1 MSDEK
6 EIKDTEE
13 VKEEAPVAENAPA
26 SEEAAKESECCDK
39 DEKVSEQKC
48 CGKDEKKTEKCEKGC
63 KGGKKN
69 ARELE
74 AELLKYKEAAE
85 KAEAALKE
93 SEDKYLRILAE
104 YDNYRKRTAKE
115 KEGIYSDAYGD
126 AITEILPVIDNLE
139 RAAVC
144 TGDKVAEGVK
154 MTLNQFKSTLEK
166 LGVEEISANVG
177 DDFDPTYHNAM
188 MSVDN
193 PDVKS
198 GAIAMVLAKG
208 YKKGD
213 KVFRYAM
220 VSVAN

>member
-6 EIKDTEE
+6 EIKNTEE
-13 VKEEAPVAENAPA
+13 VENNTEPAENTPA
-26 SEEAAKESECCDK
+26 AEETAKEGE
-39 DEKVSEQKC
+39 C
-48 CGKDEKKTEKCEKGC
+48 CGKDKKADKGEKCC
-63 KGGKKN
+63 KGGKKKE
-69 ARELE
+69 RELE
-74 AELLKYKEAAE
+74 TELLKYKEAAE

-166 LGVEEISANVG
+166 LGVEEINANVG
-177 DDFDPTYHNAM
+177 DPFDPTYHNAM

-193 PDVKS
+193 PDVPS

-208 YKKGD
+208 YKKGE

>member
-1 MSDEK
+1 MAD
-6 EIKDTEE
+6 EIKDT
-13 VKEEAPVAENAPA
+13 V
-26 SEEAAKESECCDK
+26 SEEALENEAPEVEEKPEKDSKKKKKE
-39 DEKVSEQKC
+39 
-48 CGKDEKKTEKCEKGC
+48 
-63 KGGKKN
+63 
-69 ARELE
+69 RELE
-74 AELLKYKEAAE
+74 AELVKYKEASF

-93 SEDKYLRILAE
+93 TEDKYLRLLAE
-104 YDNYRKRTAKE
+104 YDNFRKRTAKE
-115 KEGIYSDAYGD
+115 KEGIYSDAYGN
-126 AITEILPVIDNLE
+126 ALTEILPIVDTLE
-139 RAAVC
+139 MAAGMS
-144 TGDKVAEGVK
+144 GDKVAEGVK
-154 MTLNQFKSTLEK
+154 MTLNQFKTTLER

>member
-13 VKEEAPVAENAPA
+13 VQDNTENAPA
-26 SEEAAKESECCDK
+26 TEEAVEKEE
-39 DEKVSEQKC
+39 C
-48 CGKDEKKTEKCEKGC
+48 CGKDKKSDKGEKCC
-63 KGGKKN
+63 KGGKKKD
-69 ARELE
+69 RDLE

>member
-13 VKEEAPVAENAPA
+13 VQDNTENAPA
-26 SEEAAKESECCDK
+26 TEEAVEKEE
-39 DEKVSEQKC
+39 C
-48 CGKDEKKTEKCEKGC
+48 CGKDKKSDKGEKCC
-63 KGGKKN
+63 KGGKKKD
-69 ARELE
+69 RELE

>member
-13 VKEEAPVAENAPA
+13 VQDNTENAPA
-26 SEEAAKESECCDK
+26 TEEAVEKEE
-39 DEKVSEQKC
+39 C
-48 CGKDEKKTEKCEKGC
+48 CGKDKKADKGEKCC
-63 KGGKKN
+63 KSGKKKD
-69 ARELE
+69 RDLE

>member
-13 VKEEAPVAENAPA
+13 VQDNTENAPA
-26 SEEAAKESECCDK
+26 TEEAVEKEE
-39 DEKVSEQKC
+39 C
-48 CGKDEKKTEKCEKGC
+48 CGKDKKSDKGEKCC
-63 KGGKKN
+63 KSGKKKD
-69 ARELE
+69 RDLE

-93 SEDKYLRILAE
+93 SENKYLRILAE